1 MSCDEHPNSNFGSKA
16 TYCLRSVKGR
26 VQYVPDIQGKLLNNR
41 YGRSTPVIQLNYPGI
56 CRREA
61 GNHPKLSVL
70 LAPVKESNAR
80 ADSTGRFITTIY

>member
-1 MSCDEHPNSNFGSKA
+1 MSCDEHPSSNFGSKA
-16 TYCLRSVKGR
+16 TYCLRSVKVR
-26 VQYVPDIQGKLLNNR
+26 VQDVPDIQGKLLNNW

-56 CRREA
+56 CHREA